1 MLELDGTLLVAII
14 SFIIF
19 AFIMNEVL
27 YKPIIKILEERKA
40 FIDNNA
46 RKEKELLD
54 EVQKISDQKQSEL
67 AQARAKATAYVA
79 EGSEKYKQQQKN
91 ETDEFAKLQ
100 KEKAEDEKLKL
111 KQEAELSE
119 KELTKGVQ
127 EISSIISDKLLG
139 GKNV

>member
-46 RKEKELLD
+46 RKEKL
-54 EVQKISDQKQSEL
+54 
-67 AQARAKATAYVA
+67 
-79 EGSEKYKQQQKN
+79 
-91 ETDEFAKLQ
+91 
-100 KEKAEDEKLKL
+100 
-111 KQEAELSE
+111 
-119 KELTKGVQ
+119 
-127 EISSIISDKLLG
+127 
-139 GKNV
+139 